1 MSKEAKVEGKKQ
13 PVRFLIT
20 GAAGQIGYSLI
31 PLVASGQ
38 VLGPDQPV
46 ILHLLDIP
54 PCQKALDGVVMEV
67 EDCAFPLL
75 HSLVA
80 TTNVEAAFKG
90 VQYAILVG
98 GFPRKD
104 NMTRRDLLDRNSPIF
119 ITQGK
124 ALSDYSDPNVKV
136 LVVANPAN
144 TNCLVALKHAT
155 KIPKENFSCLTRLD
169 QNRSTGQIAKK
180 LGVSPGSVRNTTIW
194 GNHSST
200 MFPDLSLA
208 SFDDG
213 KQDSKVTSKLE
224 PSYVT
229 KEFTS
234 LIQERGAAVIA
245 ARGAS
250 SAMSAAFAACQHMKD
265 WILGTAPGQVVSMGV
280 YSDGSYGIA
289 KDIVFSF
296 PCTCK
301 NGAFTIVQDV
311 PVDEYARAMLK
322 KTEAELLNERSSI
335 VPAES
340 PKNT

>member
-1 MSKEAKVEGKKQ
+1 
-13 PVRFLIT
+13 
-20 GAAGQIGYSLI
+20 
-31 PLVASGQ
+31 
-38 VLGPDQPV
+38 
-46 ILHLLDIP
+46 
-54 PCQKALDGVVMEV
+54 MEV

-75 HSLVA
+75 HGLVP
-80 TTNVEAAFKG
+80 TTNVEVGFKG

-104 NMTRRDLLDRNSPIF
+104 NMTRRDLLDKNSPIF

-144 TNCLVALKHAT
+144 TNCLVALKNAT
-155 KIPKENFSCLTRLD
+155 RVPKENFSCLTRLD
-169 QNRSTGQIAKK
+169 QNRATGQVAKK
-180 LGVSPGSVRNTTIW
+180 LSVSPGSVRNAAIW

-200 MFPDLSLA
+200 MFPDLTIA

-213 KQDSKVTSKLE
+213 KSDSKISSKLE

-229 KEFTS
+229 KEFTT
-234 LIQERGAAVIA
+234 LIQERGAAVIS

-250 SAMSAAFAACQHMKD
+250 SAMSAAFAAAQHMHD
-265 WILGTAPGQVVSMGV
+265 WILGTPAGQIVSMGV

-301 NGAFTIVQDV
+301 NGTYTIVQDFQ
-311 PVDEYARAMLK
+311 VDDYGKAMLK
-322 KTEAELLNERSSI
+322 KTEAELLSERSSI
-335 VPAES
+335 LDP
-340 PKNT
+340 PKSA

>member
-38 VLGPDQPV
+38 VLGPDQPI

-54 PCQKALDGVVMEV
+54 PCQKALDGIVMEV

-75 HSLVA
+75 HGLVA

-104 NMTRRDLLDRNSPIF
+104 GMSRRDLLDRNSPIF

-144 TNCLVALKHAT
+144 TNCLIALKNASR
-155 KIPKENFSCLTRLD
+155 IPKENFSCLTRLD
-169 QNRSTGQIAKK
+169 QNRATGQVAKK
-180 LGVSPGSVRNTTIW
+180 LGLQPAAVKNAAIW

-200 MFPDLSLA
+200 MFPDLSQ
-208 SFDDG
+208 STVNDG
-213 KQDSKVTSKLE
+213 KSETKTLNKLDS
-224 PSYVT
+224 SYVT
-229 KEFTS
+229 TEFTK

-250 SAMSAAFAACQHMKD
+250 SAMSAAFAAAQHMKD
-265 WILGTAPGQVVSMGV
+265 WILGTAPDQVVSMGV

-289 KDIVFSF
+289 KDIIFSF

-301 NGAFTIVQDV
+301 NGNWTIVQDV
-311 PVDEYARAMLK
+311 PIDDYARTMLK
-322 KTEAELLNERSSI
+322 KTEAELLGERTSVYPDSNKS
-335 VPAES
+335 A
-340 PKNT
+340 